1 MRFTRLQ
8 QWLDWQLSL
17 HGKSIDLGLE
27 RVSSVW
33 NSLPRLNESTF
44 VISVAGTNGKG
55 SAVAFLEAIL
65 LEAGYSVGCYT
76 SPHLVSYNERIR
88 INGEEASDQQLCDVF
103 QVIDQVRGE
112 TSLSY
117 FEFAT
122 LAALVLFSWEM
133 PDVIVL
139 EVGLGGR
146 LDAVNIVDADAALIT
161 SIGIDHQDWL
171 GSDRETIGKEKA
183 GILRAGQYAVFS
195 GKQMPASIEQ
205 TAMKIGCDLIV
216 SGRDYHVKTDQNGWE
231 IQSGFGA
238 RHALPLPSLRGE
250 HQLEN
255 AAGVIA
261 LLLACKEKLPVEADA
276 MRAGLGSAK
285 ILGRF
290 QVIPSE
296 INTIIDVAHNPD
308 SMQQLASN
316 LARFIVKG
324 KLHIIIGMLKDKQIE
339 TSLEPLLEHAD
350 YWYLMS
356 TPGERGLTADELK
369 KHFPDDSAKIA
380 GMSDNIGDVY
390 QSVMQQA
397 KAGDTLLVTG
407 SFLVAGA
414 CLEML
419 EKQI

>member
-33 NSLPRLNESTF
+33 HSLPRLNDSTF

-103 QVIDQVRGE
+103 QVIDQARGE

-195 GKQMPASIEQ
+195 GKQMPASIEK
-205 TAMKIGCDLIV
+205 TAMKLGCDLIV

-250 HQLEN
+250 HQTEN

-261 LLLACKEKLPVEADA
+261 LLLACKEKLPVETDA

-290 QVIPSE
+290 QVIPGE

-339 TSLEPLLEHAD
+339 ASLEPLLGHAD